1 MHMKQRFGYS
11 VHAKHSCS
19 FSQSKLL
26 LFPNLGRATTNAT
39 AAKTSV
45 KKSAPRCFFIL
56 CRSVCQMLM
65 NLSGV
70 EFLVSIKLRYP
81 TFESN
86 AVLNCCK

>member
-26 LFPNLGRATTNAT
+26 PFPNLGRATTNAT

-45 KKSAPRCFFIL
+45 KKSAPRCFFY
-56 CRSVCQMLM
+56 SMSFS
-65 NLSGV
+65 LSNV
-70 EFLVSIKLRYP
+70 N
-81 TFESN
+81 ESFWS
-86 AVLNCCK
+86 

>member
-1 MHMKQRFGYS
+1 MRQQRKPQLKK
-11 VHAKHSCS
+11 AR
-19 FSQSKLL
+19 
-26 LFPNLGRATTNAT
+26 RA
-39 AAKTSV
+39 V
-45 KKSAPRCFFIL
+45 FLIL